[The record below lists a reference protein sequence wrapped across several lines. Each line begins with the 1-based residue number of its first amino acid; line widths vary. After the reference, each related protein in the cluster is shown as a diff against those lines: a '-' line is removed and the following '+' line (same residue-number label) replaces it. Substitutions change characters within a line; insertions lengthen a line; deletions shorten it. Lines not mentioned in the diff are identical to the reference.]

1 MSETFNEASND
12 RIALSVQKTEKRDEN
27 TINQGGP
34 DNPPYFAKIT
44 ALAKD
49 EGDEDIPK
57 RAKGIQYYYDSDALD
72 KQEAVDAWIFDDD
85 SEELLRTGDI
95 YSDTA
100 MKVDQIVEVVRYN
113 DRTIDGNQMQ
123 WLVRSSG
130 GGAQRPYIH
139 ILSSTA
145 PDTYA
150 GDLLTSPTDNTVL
163 EADIEIK
170 ALQVQFGTIELPLET
185 FSDIVE
191 GVYYVQPAVF
201 N

>member
-1 MSETFNEASND
+1 MSETFNKESNE
-12 RIALSVQKTEKRDEN
+12 RIAQSVRLTEKRFEGAVD
-27 TINQGGP
+27 QGGP
-34 DNPPYFAKIT
+34 DTPPFFAKIT
-44 ALAKD
+44 ALVAD
-49 EGDEDIPK
+49 TGDK
-57 RAKGIQYYYDSDALD
+57 QAKGIQFIYNPSTRA
-72 KQEAVDAWIFDDD
+72 KVEAVDPWIFDDE
-85 SEELLRTGDI
+85 SEEILATGDI

-100 MKVDQIVEVVRYN
+100 MKVDQIVEVVRYS
-113 DRTIDGNQMQ
+113 DRDDSGTLME
-123 WLVRSSG
+123 WLVQSGG

>member
-1 MSETFNEASND
+1 MSETFNKESNE
-12 RIALSVQKTEKRDEN
+12 RIAQSVRLTEKRFEGAVD
-27 TINQGGP
+27 QGGP
-34 DNPPYFAKIT
+34 DTPPFFAKIT
-44 ALAKD
+44 ALVAD
-49 EGDEDIPK
+49 TGDK
-57 RAKGIQYYYDSDALD
+57 QAKGIQFIYNPSTRA
-72 KQEAVDAWIFDDD
+72 KVEAVDPWIFDDE
-85 SEELLRTGDI
+85 SEEILATGDI

-100 MKVDQIVEVVRYN
+100 MTVDQIVEVVRYS
-113 DRTIDGNQMQ
+113 DRDDSGTLME
-123 WLVRSSG
+123 WLVQSGG

-170 ALQVQFGTIELPLET
+170 ALQVQFGAIELPLET